1 MSLKGGKRAHRP
13 EQTLLFICSDLVGDR
28 PATIGIGAKVV
39 GHARAVAFQMAAVA
53 ISNNLFAGLEARR
66 PFLPPAARRSPIEL
80 APRLRKSPKPT
91 ILAVVGGGIR

>member
-39 GHARAVAFQMAAVA
+39 GHARTVAFQMAAVA
-53 ISNNLFAGLEARR
+53 ISENLFAGLDGGATAV
-66 PFLPPAARRSPIEL
+66 PAASSASGHYGTGQP
-80 APRLRKSPKPT
+80 A
-91 ILAVVGGGIR
+91 

>member
-1 MSLKGGKRAHRP
+1 ML
-13 EQTLLFICSDLVGDR
+13 DLVGDR

-66 PFLPPAARRSPIEL
+66 PFLPPGARRSPIEL
-80 APRLRKSPKPT
+80 APRLRKSPIPA
-91 ILAVVGGGIR
+91 ILAVVGGGMSEEGASQTKLIRGAER

>member
-1 MSLKGGKRAHRP
+1 MRARNRLHRP
-13 EQTLLFICSDLVGDR
+13 EQTFLFICSDLVGDR

-66 PFLPPAARRSPIEL
+66 PFLPPGARRSPIEL